1 MSLLKPFIAAAA
13 FALASPALAQQMA
26 ADVAREFV
34 ADRTFSYRCFD
45 GTVGSGRIF
54 NDGSATG
61 SIRVM
66 GKGQTRY
73 MHLPSNTLYVAGS
86 QICARLKGLPFEP
99 CFNLVRT
106 GPDSFR
112 GSISH
117 LTFMYCN
124 FNRGGVTQ
132 LARRRGTGDKPE
144 KTEKVD
150 KAEKIEKIEVKQPA
164 AEAAPV
170 GGDMQLRR

>member
-1 MSLLKPFIAAAA
+1 MSLLKPILTVVLLAA
-13 FALASPALAQQMA
+13 STPALAQQQAMS
-26 ADVAREFV
+26 ADIAREFV
-34 ADRTFSYRCFD
+34 ADRTFSYQCFD
-45 GTVGSGRIF
+45 GTVGSGRIY
-54 NDGSATG
+54 NDGSAAG

-66 GKGQTRY
+66 GKGQTRFL
-73 MHLPSNTLYVAGS
+73 HLPTNTLYVAGS

-132 LARRRGTGDKPE
+132 LARRRGTGEKIQ
-144 KTEKVD
+144 KTEK
-150 KAEKIEKIEVKQPA
+150 AEKIEVKQPT
-164 AEAAPV
+164 ETSSS
-170 GGDMQLRR
+170 GGEMQLRR

>member
-1 MSLLKPFIAAAA
+1 MARLTTLFTTALLV
-13 FALASPALAQQMA
+13 SSVPAIAQQVMSV
-26 ADVAREFV
+26 DVAREFV

-54 NDGSATG
+54 KDGSASG

-73 MHLPSNTLYVAGS
+73 LHLPTNTLYAAGS

-106 GPDSFR
+106 GPESFR

-117 LTFMYCN
+117 LNFMYCN

-132 LARRRGTGDKPE
+132 LARRRGTGE
-144 KTEKVD
+144 KTENS
-150 KAEKIEKIEVKQPA
+150 EKPA
-164 AEAAPV
+164 AATATSDE
-170 GGDMQLRR
+170 MKLRR

>member
-1 MSLLKPFIAAAA
+1 MSRLKPIITAV
-13 FALASPALAQQMA
+13 LLVASTPVLAQQTMS

-34 ADRTFSYRCFD
+34 ADRTFSYQCFD
-45 GTVGSGRIF
+45 GTIGSGRIF
-54 NDGSATG
+54 NDGSASG
-61 SIRVM
+61 SIKVM
-66 GKGQTRY
+66 GKGQTRFL
-73 MHLPSNTLYVAGS
+73 HLPTNTLYVAGS

-132 LARRRGTGDKPE
+132 LARRRGTGE
-144 KTEKVD
+144 NTQKTE
-150 KAEKIEKIEVKQPA
+150 KAEKIEQKP
-164 AEAAPV
+164 AEASSV